1 MSQPME
7 AIWNHLLT
15 AIVSGMRDVIA
26 SVVVAVALDEFETQR
41 GTAAAVAGERRHTDN
56 MRTASVV
63 TS

>member
-1 MSQPME
+1 ME

-15 AIVSGMRDVIA
+15 AIVIGMRDVIA
-26 SVVVAVALDEFETQR
+26 SVVAVALDEFETQR
-41 GTAAAVAGERRHTDN
+41 GTAAVAAAGERRHTDN

>member
-1 MSQPME
+1 ME

-15 AIVSGMRDVIA
+15 AIVIGMRDVIA
-26 SVVVAVALDEFETQR
+26 SAVAVALDEFETQR